1 MENTGFAYFAERPR
15 RLEDLFVPHLLD
27 MERPYEVVRVVNLA
41 KIDYENFITDMLADR
56 TFIEDSSELYSRE
69 EIWKCLLVQQRG
81 RMDGVLVMPKAGR
94 CVGWAAYV
102 DFGAGE

>member
-1 MENTGFAYFAERPR
+1 MEKKPTKFYSTKQEQAIADYLGWSA
-15 RLEDLFVPHLLD
+15 VPASGARSFD
-27 MERPYEVVRVVNLA
+27 
-41 KIDYENFITDMLADR
+41 
-56 TFIEDSSELYSRE
+56 
-69 EIWKCLLVQQRG
+69 IWKCLLVQQRG